1 MLMSPSLA
9 LAGLK
14 QIDSDHAQLT
24 QMMLALLDGKKRG
37 SELSLS
43 ARVAKPISAEW
54 VVCGQG
60 LLLHVAVA
68 GGRPYA
74 FREDRLAEMV
84 HALDTAEPILSEIEL
99 RTGLTLDPSEAV
111 SALPENSLV
120 FEVSSDD
127 AQYLVHLALAPDFV
141 APAGLHKMFD
151 ALEIDWAKVPVEF
164 EIQISGPSLGIEVAA
179 AIEAGDLILVGG
191 MFAKARLSWPTDAAQ
206 TQKMIGRFDML
217 SGQFT
222 ANGTGETMESGL
234 TQGANGNVSAEFS
247 VPISI
252 RLPNR
257 MTSAAELSAMRPG
270 TTLNIGA
277 VTQGLPVHI
286 LVGDQEIARGELVQ
300 VGDQFAVK
308 IEQKIV
314 HSETQSRPSEVVEGA
329 E

>member
-9 LAGLK
+9 LVGLK
-14 QIDSDHAQLT
+14 QIDSDHAQLR
-24 QMMLALLDGKKRG
+24 QMMLALLDGEKHG
-37 SELSLS
+37 SELSLC
-43 ARVAKPISAEW
+43 ARVAEPISAEW
-54 VVCGQG
+54 VVCGKG
-60 LLLHVAVA
+60 VLLHIAVA
-68 GGRPYA
+68 GGHPHV

-84 HALDTAEPILSEIEL
+84 RALDAAEPVLSAIEQ

-120 FEVSSDD
+120 FEVSSDN
-127 AQYLVHLALAPDFV
+127 AQHLLHLALAPDFV
-141 APAGLHKMFD
+141 APAGLHKMFG
-151 ALEIDWAKVPVEF
+151 ALEVDWAKVPVAF

-179 AIEAGDLILVGG
+179 AIETGDLILIGG
-191 MFAKARLSWPTDAAQ
+191 MFVKARLSWSVEPAQ
-206 TQKMIGRFDML
+206 TQKIIGRFDML

-234 TQGANGNVSAEFS
+234 AQGANGNVSAGFS

-270 TTLNIGA
+270 TILNIGA
-277 VTQGLPVHI
+277 VTQGLSVHI
-286 LVGDQEIARGELVQ
+286 LIGDQEIARGELVQ
-300 VGDQFAVK
+300 VGDQFAVM

>member
-1 MLMSPSLA
+1 MLMSPSHA

-24 QMMLALLDGKKRG
+24 QMMLALLDGDKRG
-37 SELSLS
+37 SELALS

-60 LLLHVAVA
+60 VLLHIAVA
-68 GGRPYA
+68 GGRPYV

-84 HALDTAEPILSEIEL
+84 RALDAAEAVLSEIEQ
-99 RTGLTLDPSEAV
+99 RTGLTLDPSEAI

-120 FEVSSDD
+120 YEVSSDD
-127 AQYLVHLALAPDFV
+127 AQHLVHLALAPDFSV
-141 APAGLHKMFD
+141 PAGLHKMFG
-151 ALEIDWAKVPVEF
+151 ALEIDWAKVPVAF

-179 AIEAGDLILVGG
+179 AIETGDLILIGG
-191 MFAKARLSWPTDAAQ
+191 MFTKARLSWPTESAQ
-206 TQKMIGRFDML
+206 MQKVFGRFDML

-222 ANGTGETMESGL
+222 ANGTGETMESGIS
-234 TQGANGNVSAEFS
+234 QGANENVSAGFS

-252 RLPNR
+252 CLPER
-257 MTSAAELSAMRPG
+257 MTSASELSAMRPG

-277 VTQGLPVHI
+277 VTQGLSVHI

-300 VGDQFAVK
+300 VGDQFAVM
-308 IEQKIV
+308 IDHKIV
-314 HSETQSRPSEVVEGA
+314 HSETPPRPSEVVEGA
-329 E
+329 D